1 MLSSK
6 DRMSVPLAPR
16 RLLTWLGKGS
26 VQVLAILEAN
36 GSAEV
41 IPWEDATDR
50 MAHLEETLKR
60 MIEPERSEIAIA
72 AMDRYL
78 RLHLDE
84 SGRMVLPTTL
94 LSHLDAIGTSTVRL
108 VVNNGKLWFW
118 SEPRWRSAQLD
129 RYVSLA
135 RALEAS
141 SRQSGPA

>member
-6 DRMSVPLAPR
+6 DRMSIPLAPR
-16 RLLTWLGKGS
+16 RLLNWLGKGS

-41 IPWEDATDR
+41 ISWEDATDR
-50 MAHLEETLKR
+50 MAHLEKTLKR

-84 SGRMVLPTTL
+84 GGRMVLPTTL

-108 VVNNGKLWFW
+108 VVNNEKLWFW
-118 SEPRWRSAQLD
+118 SEPRWRLAQLD

-141 SRQSGPA
+141 SR